1 MLSWKRV
8 KGGALA
14 AALVILGSSYALA
27 QWTDMGSIMIGS
39 SADPTLRFVTVTSDS
54 GSMTYLSQGSS
65 NVGSHSGVR
74 RGVKLFA
81 SSSTGFPIVI
91 SHGGAQP
98 IVLGTGDTE
107 RLRVTGAGN
116 VGIGTPNPAQ
126 KFHVVGNGRF
136 DGTLSG
142 TNVIAQY
149 QDIAEWVRVRGP
161 VSAGTVLIIDPE
173 RADGVLAAS
182 HSYDTRIAGVISPQP
197 GITLGTPGEG
207 KAVVAHSGR
216 VKVKAS
222 VENGPI
228 AIGDLLVS
236 SATLGHAMRSAP
248 IDVGGV
254 SIHRPGTV
262 LGKALEPLIE
272 GRGDILILLSLQ

>member
-1 MLSWKRV
+1 
-8 KGGALA
+8 
-14 AALVILGSSYALA
+14 
-27 QWTDMGSIMIGS
+27 
-39 SADPTLRFVTVTSDS
+39 
-54 GSMTYLSQGSS
+54 MTYLSQGSS

-107 RLRVTGAGN
+107 RLRVTAAGN
-116 VGIGTPNPAQ
+116 VGIGTSNPAQ
-126 KFHVVGNGRF
+126 KFHVVGDGRF

-182 HSYDTRIAGVISPQP
+182 QESLWEHRETGKPQWLIAA
-197 GITLGTPGEG
+197 E
-207 KAVVAHSGR
+207 
-216 VKVKAS
+216 
-222 VENGPI
+222 
-228 AIGDLLVS
+228 
-236 SATLGHAMRSAP
+236 
-248 IDVGGV
+248 
-254 SIHRPGTV
+254 
-262 LGKALEPLIE
+262 
-272 GRGDILILLSLQ
+272 